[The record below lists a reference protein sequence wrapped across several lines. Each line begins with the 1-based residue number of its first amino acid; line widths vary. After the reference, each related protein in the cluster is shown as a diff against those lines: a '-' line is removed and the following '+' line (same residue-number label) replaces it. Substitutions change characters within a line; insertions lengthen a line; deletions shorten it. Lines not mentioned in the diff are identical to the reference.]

1 MMRYLQR
8 VAAVAAV
15 VVSMSASA
23 VEQGDVAPKFGGSD
37 FDGRM
42 VLFPNVAQGNPAVL
56 VFWATWCSYCKAFMP
71 YLEDIEAEYRD
82 RGVRIVA
89 VNAKEDGEGDPKGYI
104 DTLGFPLT
112 AVRDGDAIA
121 EQYGVEFIPGL
132 MIVDGAGMV
141 AWRRAWTDL
150 PAGRTVAELWSEQ
163 VREALDALL
172 AR

>member
-1 MMRYLQR
+1 MTRSLKR
-8 VAAVAAV
+8 FAALAVLAA
-15 VVSMSASA
+15 SASA
-23 VEQGDVAPKFGGSD
+23 WSVEQGDVAPKWGGSD

-82 RGVRIVA
+82 RGVKIVA
-89 VNAKEDGEGDPKGYI
+89 VNAKEDGEGDPKSYVEG
-104 DTLGFPLT
+104 LGFPLT

-121 EQYGVEFIPGL
+121 QQYGVEFVPGL
-132 MIVDGAGMV
+132 MVVGGDGIVAY
-141 AWRRAWTDL
+141 RRAWTDL

-163 VREALDALL
+163 VRDALDGLL
-172 AR
+172 PN